1 MEKMKIAILG
11 FGSRGFTYG
20 NIIMENPEE
29 MELVA
34 VCEINPAKKALILH
48 NYHLREDQFFSDY
61 REMLKKGKIA
71 DILII
76 STMDRDH
83 HDQALAALEVGYDL
97 LLEKP
102 IATSRKDCQDI
113 LDKAN
118 QLKRK
123 IAVCHVLRYTPF
135 YQKLKEIISS
145 GTIGEVVNMSQAEN
159 IGYYH
164 YAHSYV
170 RGNWR
175 NEKTS
180 GPIILT
186 KTCHDLDIIRWLIE
200 KECTAISSFGSL
212 NYFKPENA
220 PKGSAEYCY
229 KCSLECPFN
238 ALSFYKKNPMW
249 AMIFTL
255 NPDIEAVLRDEKCSY
270 GRCVYH
276 SDNNVC
282 DHQVVN
288 LEFENQATAQ
298 LTLTAFSNEIHRN
311 LKIHGTKG
319 EIEGDMEKAEIIIKI
334 FGKTPE
340 VIDVSKLAEDF
351 SGHAGGDKK
360 MLIDFVRHL
369 QAVKTGGVS
378 GSSITGLTDINYSM
392 ESHFMAFDAEKSR
405 LHGGKVISR

>member
-1 MEKMKIAILG
+1 MEKTKIAILG
-11 FGSRGFTYG
+11 FGSRGFTYA

-34 VCEINPAKKALILH
+34 VCEINLAKKPLILH
-48 NYHLREDQFFSDY
+48 NYHLREDQFFTDY
-61 REMLKKGKIA
+61 QEMLKKGKLA

-102 IATSRKDCQDI
+102 IATSRRECQDI

-145 GTIGEVVNMSQAEN
+145 GTIGEVVNMSQTEN

-180 GPIILT
+180 GPIVLT
-186 KTCHDLDIIRWLIE
+186 KTCHDLDIIRWLIG
-200 KECTAISSFGSL
+200 KECTAISSFGNL
-212 NYFKPENA
+212 NYFKPDNA
-220 PKGSAEYCY
+220 PQGSADYCY

-238 ALSFYKKNPMW
+238 ALDFYKKNPMW
-249 AMIFTL
+249 AMVFTL
-255 NPDIEAVLRDEKCSY
+255 NPDVESVLRDEKCHY

-288 LEFENQATAQ
+288 LEFENLTTAQ

-340 VIDVSKLAEDF
+340 VIDVSKLAVDF

-369 QAVKTGGVS
+369 QAVKTGAAS
-378 GSSITGLTDINYSM
+378 EAAIAGLTDINYSM

-405 LHGGKVISR
+405 LQGGKAISR